1 MGTWLACNFL
11 RPARLAAAA
20 AISPFFDKLLA
31 FFQGLFNID
40 KPRAVLMTLFLVNI
54 VGNLI
59 LVFVG
64 LFVATTVTG
73 TPLLPAGV
81 GIRQYL
87 LRA

>member
-1 MGTWLACNFL
+1 MASECFFEA
-11 RPARLAAAA
+11 PARLAAAA
-20 AISPFFDKLLA
+20 AISPLFDKLLA

-40 KPRAVLMTLFLVNI
+40 KPRAVLMTLVLVNI
-54 VGNLI
+54 VGTLT
-59 LVFVG
+59 LVFGG

-81 GIRQYL
+81 GLRQYL

>member
-1 MGTWLACNFL
+1 MGLWLACNFL
-11 RPARLAAAA
+11 CPARLAAAA
-20 AISPFFDKLLA
+20 AISPLFDKLLA

-40 KPRAVLMTLFLVNI
+40 KPRAVLMTLVLVNI
-54 VGNLI
+54 VGTLT
-59 LVFVG
+59 LVFGG

-81 GIRQYL
+81 GLRQYL